1 VYRFRYQDRFAKCH
15 ILLKCVHNEGL
26 ICEKVKPLF
35 KHLWPYILTMF
46 PSFIRFFF
54 SQDTILRFLFLTWKI
69 SQNFTKILVENCRIR
84 LYIRGGSSG
93 GGRGGRTRPAP
104 PLKLDKIWFFGVKSW
119 FFTRNIPN
127 IFAPPSARR
136 NVFKCARPQLGILDP
151 PLYIVVVYV
160 RSSYIVFYNS
170 WQMKVYTSIA
180 FPTQIVQ
187 QGSGE
192 GVTRYILMYAS
203 WKQTHC
209 LDQTSRC
216 WVELV

>member
-1 VYRFRYQDRFAKCH
+1 MTIHFNYVPILYQIF
-15 ILLKCVHNEGL
+15 
-26 ICEKVKPLF
+26 
-35 KHLWPYILTMF
+35 
-46 PSFIRFFF
+46 
-54 SQDTILRFLFLTWKI
+54 FLTRYKFKI
-69 SQNFTKILVENCRIR
+69 SFFDMKNQSKFYQNSRWKLQDQIIYQGRIQW
-84 LYIRGGSSG
+84 G
-93 GGRGGRTRPAP
+93 GGRTRPAP